1 MGALY
6 FKKEARLRRK
16 KRVRKKVIGTS
27 DRPRLS
33 VFRSTRHI
41 YAQIIDDSRGLTV
54 AAASSIEKDV
64 RGAPKSGDKKAV
76 AAQIG
81 KLIAGRAKEKG
92 ISQVVFDRGG
102 FMYHGRV
109 KALSEAAREGGLLFC
124 SLGGLESLH

>member
-102 FMYHGRV
+102 FMYHGRG
-109 KALSEAAREGGLLFC
+109 KGLSGAAREGGLGF
-124 SLGGLESLH
+124 